1 MHDDRLLTEQRLDR
15 VLKERIRPAVHG
27 ATEPLRV
34 AAWHVPGEPVPPA
47 EGLAAEYQPFEVGGA
62 WGRAWGT
69 TWFSCQGTVPAEWTG
84 RDIAAVIDLGFGDG
98 FSGFSAEGLIY
109 RPDGS
114 PVRGLHP
121 RQRSVRLD
129 CLAPSGAT
137 GCGSP
142 VVGNTVR
149 FFVEA
154 AANPLIERPVTQ
166 LGDTLTAGDAPLYR
180 LRRADLALFHA
191 DVWELVQDLEILG
204 ELMHELPV
212 DGARRW
218 EILRAIERALDAL
231 DLGDVPGSAAAA
243 RGELAPALAVPA
255 HASAHLVSAVGH
267 AHIDSAW
274 LWPLRETVRKVA
286 RTASNVTA
294 LMDEHPEFVFAMS
307 QAQQLA
313 WIEEH
318 RPEVFARVVDKVKTG
333 QFVPVGG
340 MWVEAD
346 TNMPGGEAMARQF
359 VHGKRF
365 FLDQFGIE
373 TREVWLPDSFGY
385 SGALPQL
392 IKQSGSQWFLTTKI
406 SWNQVNRFPHSTFD
420 WEGIDGTRVF
430 AHLPPVDNYNS
441 EFSGREMAKLVRNFQ
456 EKGRARR
463 SLVPFGYGDGGG
475 GPTAEMLARAR
486 RLRDLDGSARVQI
499 EKPADFFAKAQA
511 EYPNPP
517 VWVGELYLELHRG
530 TYTSQAK
537 TKQGNRRSEHL
548 LREAELWAATAAVRT
563 GHPYPHE
570 RLDRL
575 WKTVLL
581 HQFHD
586 ILPGSSIAWVH
597 REARATYAA
606 VAAELEEIID
616 GAIRAVAGPR
626 SGGEAGTAFDDGDGI
641 VFNAAPFER
650 DGIPAMAAGRPV
662 PAGGALEARPL
673 PGGGYLLDNGLLR
686 VVIDERGLVT
696 SVTELGTGREA
707 LPPGAAA
714 NLLQIHPDFPAHW
727 DAWDVDRYYR
737 NTVTDLTDV
746 TELELFKSEDP
757 AADAGAATVSVTRSF
772 GASVVTQLVTLRRG
786 VRRLD
791 FETEVDWHEREKIL
805 KAAFPVDVRAD
816 RSAAETQFGHV
827 FRPTHCNTSW
837 EAAKFEICAHRFL
850 HVGEPGWG
858 AAVVNDSTYGHDV
871 TSTVRP
877 DGGTTTTVR
886 LSLLRAP
893 RYPDPDTD
901 QGVHTFRYAF
911 APGAQI
917 ADAVREGYLINL
929 PERHLR
935 GTAASPVRP
944 LLAVDNHA
952 VVAEAVKLADDQS
965 GDVIVRLYESRGGR
979 AATRLTADFP
989 LAAVTPADLLERP
1002 LPGTSPL
1009 PVTSGPM
1016 AGSGT
1021 VELSFRPFEIR
1032 TIRLHRPDQ

>member
-1 MHDDRLLTEQRLDR
+1 MHDDRLLTERRLDR
-15 VLKERIRPAVHG
+15 VLRERIRPAVHG
-27 ATEPLRV
+27 ATVPLQV

-47 EGLAAEYQPFEVGGA
+47 EGLAAEYRPFEVGTA
-62 WGRAWGT
+62 WGRPWGT
-69 TWFSCQGTVPAEWTG
+69 TWFSCHGVVPAEWAG
-84 RDIAAVIDLGFGDG
+84 QDVVAVIDLGFSDDHAG
-98 FSGFSAEGLIY
+98 FAAEGLIY
-109 RPDGS
+109 LPDGS
-114 PVRGLHP
+114 PVRWLHP
-121 RQRSVRLD
+121 RQRSVRLER
-129 CLAPSGAT
+129 LAPSG
-137 GCGSP
+137 G
-142 VVGNTVR
+142 VVR

-154 AANPLIERPVTQ
+154 AANPTISQPVTR
-166 LGDTLTAGDAPLYR
+166 LGDTLTAGNAPLYR
-180 LRRADLALFHA
+180 LRQAELAVFRA
-191 DVWELVQDLEILG
+191 DVWELVQDLEVLG
-204 ELMHELPV
+204 QLMHELPV
-212 DGARRW
+212 DGPRRW
-218 EILRAIERALDAL
+218 EILRAVERALDTLSL
-231 DLGDVPGSAAAA
+231 DDVPGTAAAA
-243 RGELAPALAVPA
+243 RGELASALDTPA

-274 LWPLRETVRKVA
+274 LWPLRETIRKVA

-294 LMDEHPEFVFAMS
+294 LMDEHPEFIFAMS

-313 WIEEH
+313 WIKEY
-318 RPEVFARVVDKVKTG
+318 RPEVFARVSEKVTAG

-359 VHGKRF
+359 AHGKRF
-365 FLDQFGIE
+365 FLEEFGIE
-373 TREVWLPDSFGY
+373 TQEVWLPDSFGY

-392 IKQSGSQWFLTTKI
+392 VKLSGSKWFLTQKI
-406 SWNQVNRFPHSTFD
+406 SWSQTNKFPHHTFE

-430 AHLPPVDNYNS
+430 THFPPVDTYNAQ
-441 EFSGREMAKLVRNFQ
+441 FSGREMAHLVRNFQ
-456 EKGRARR
+456 EKGMARR

-486 RLRDLDGSARVQI
+486 RLANLDGSARVHI

-548 LREAELWAATAAVRT
+548 LREAELWASTAAIRV
-563 GHPYPHE
+563 GYPYPYQ

-606 VAAELEEIID
+606 VAAELEEIIV
-616 GAIRAVAGPR
+616 GAQRALVEHQAGVGP
-626 SGGEAGTAFDDGDGI
+626 DDGI
-641 VFNAAPFER
+641 VFNGAPFER
-650 DGIPAMAAGRPV
+650 DGIPAMAAGRPAA
-662 PAGGALEARPL
+662 PAAAVEARHL
-673 PGGGYLLDNGLLR
+673 PGGGYLLNNGLLR

-696 SVTELGTGREA
+696 SVIDLAAAREA
-707 LPPGAAA
+707 LAPGACA
-714 NLLQIHPDFPAHW
+714 NLLQLHPDLPVNW
-727 DAWDVDRYYR
+727 DAWDVDRFYR
-737 NTVTDLTDV
+737 NTVTELTDV
-746 TELELFKSEDP
+746 AELELVKSEDP
-757 AADAGAATVSVTRSF
+757 AADVAATVRVTRAV
-772 GASVVTQLVTLRRG
+772 GASRVTQLVTLRAG
-786 VRRLD
+786 AKRLD
-791 FETEVDWHEREKIL
+791 FETEVDWHEREKFL
-805 KAAFPVDVRAD
+805 KVAFPVDARAD

-837 EAAKFEICAHRFL
+837 ETAKFEICAHRFL
-850 HVGEPGWG
+850 HIGEPGWG
-858 AAVVNDSTYGHDV
+858 AALVNDSTYGHDV
-871 TSTVRP
+871 TSGVRA

-911 APGAQI
+911 VPGARI

-929 PERHLR
+929 PERHVR
-935 GTAASPVRP
+935 GAAAASVQP
-944 LLAVDNHA
+944 LLAVDNQA

-965 GDVIVRLYESRGGR
+965 GDVVVRLYESQGGR
-979 AATRLTADFP
+979 ASTRLTADFP
-989 LAAVTPADLLERP
+989 IVTATPTDLLERP
-1002 LPGTSPL
+1002 LPDAGPL
-1009 PVTSGPM
+1009 LVTDGNM
-1016 AGSGT
+1016 
-1021 VELSFRPFEIR
+1021 VELSFRPFEVR
-1032 TIRLHRPDQ
+1032 TLRLTRAAGTIPSGDGR

>member
-1 MHDDRLLTEQRLDR
+1 M
-15 VLKERIRPAVHG
+15 
-27 ATEPLRV
+27 
-34 AAWHVPGEPVPPA
+34 
-47 EGLAAEYQPFEVGGA
+47 
-62 WGRAWGT
+62 
-69 TWFSCQGTVPAEWTG
+69 
-84 RDIAAVIDLGFGDG
+84 AVIDLGFGDG
-98 FSGFSAEGLIY
+98 HPGFAAEGLIY
-109 RPDGS
+109 LPDGS

-121 RQRSVRLD
+121 RQRSVRLER
-129 CLAPSGAT
+129 LAPSG
-137 GCGSP
+137 G
-142 VVGNTVR
+142 VVR

-154 AANPLIERPVTQ
+154 AANPEIPRPVTW

-180 LRRADLALFHA
+180 LRRAELAVFHA
-191 DVWELVQDLEILG
+191 GVWELVQDLDVLG
-204 ELMHELPV
+204 ELMHELAV
-212 DGARRW
+212 DSPRRW
-218 EILRAIERALDAL
+218 EILRAVERALDAL
-231 DLGDVPGSAAAA
+231 SPDDVPGTAAAA
-243 RGELAPALAVPA
+243 RGELAPALAAPA

-274 LWPLRETVRKVA
+274 LWPLRETIRKVA

-294 LMDEHPEFVFAMS
+294 LMDEHPEFVFVMS

-313 WIEEH
+313 WIKEH
-318 RPEVFARVVDKVKTG
+318 RPEVFARVKEKVAAG

-365 FLDQFGIE
+365 FREEFGIE
-373 TREVWLPDSFGY
+373 TEEVWLPDSFGY

-392 IKQSGSQWFLTTKI
+392 VRLSGSKWFLTQKI
-406 SWNQVNRFPHSTFD
+406 SWSQVNKFPHHTFE

-430 AHLPPVDNYNS
+430 THFPPVDTYNA
-441 EFSGREMAKLVRNFQ
+441 EFSGREMAHLVRNFQ
-456 EKGRARR
+456 EKGMARR

-475 GPTAEMLARAR
+475 GPTEEMLARAR
-486 RLRDLDGSARVQI
+486 RLGNLDGSARVHI

-511 EYPNPP
+511 EYPEPP

-548 LREAELWAATAAVRT
+548 LREAELWATTAAVRV
-563 GHPYPHE
+563 GYRYPYQ

-606 VAAELEEIID
+606 AAAELEEIIV
-616 GAIRAVAGPR
+616 GAQRALAGHPA
-626 SGGEAGTAFDDGDGI
+626 SAGLDDGLNDDI
-641 VFNAAPFER
+641 IFNAAPFER
-650 DGIPAMAAGRPV
+650 DGIPAMGAGRPAT
-662 PAGGALEARPL
+662 PAAAVEGRHL
-673 PGGGYLLDNGLLR
+673 PGGGYLLVNGLLR
-686 VVIDERGLVT
+686 VVIDEHGLVT
-696 SVTELGTGREA
+696 SVIDLAAAREA
-707 LPPGAAA
+707 LAPGASA
-714 NLLQIHPDFPAHW
+714 NLLQLHPDLPTNW
-727 DAWDVDRYYR
+727 DAWDVDRFYR

-746 TELELFKSEDP
+746 AELELVKTEDP
-757 AADAGAATVSVTRSF
+757 AADAAAAVRITRAF
-772 GASVVTQLVTLRRG
+772 GASRVTQLVTLRAG
-786 VRRLD
+786 AKRLD
-791 FETEVDWHEREKIL
+791 FETEVDWHEREKFL
-805 KAAFPVDVRAD
+805 KAAFPVDVHAD

-850 HVGEPGWG
+850 HIGEPGWG
-858 AAVVNDSTYGHDV
+858 AALVNDSTYGHDV
-871 TSTVRP
+871 TRGMRA

-911 APGAQI
+911 VPGARI

-929 PERHLR
+929 PERHVR
-935 GTAASPVRP
+935 GVAAAPVQP
-944 LLAVDNHA
+944 LLAVDNQA
-952 VVAEAVKLADDQS
+952 VVAEALKLADDQS
-965 GDVIVRLYESRGGR
+965 GDVVVRLYESQGGR
-979 AATRLTADFP
+979 ASTRLTTDFP
-989 LAAVTPADLLERP
+989 VVTATPTDLLERP
-1002 LPGTSPL
+1002 LPDGGPL
-1009 PVTSGPM
+1009 LVTD
-1016 AGSGT
+1016 GST
-1021 VELSFRPFEIR
+1021 VELSFRPFEVR
-1032 TIRLHRPDQ
+1032 TLRLTRAAGTIPSGDGR